1 MKYLW
6 KFFEYGYLIIAV
18 IFGVETF
25 LNWNVDRNRA
35 YMLLGFTFVA
45 VFMYFFR
52 KRFRK
57 RLEERKKN

>member
-18 IFGVETF
+18 IFGVETV
-25 LNWNVDRNRA
+25 LNWNIDRNRA
-35 YMLLGFTFVA
+35 YMLLAFTVVA

-57 RLEERKKN
+57 RFEERKKN